1 MVCRINRSNPLVW
14 LTICVL
20 AGCGKTIQMEPEM
33 ADPQAAATQ
42 AAGDERYDRAMA
54 ALENNELTE
63 AQTILDELA
72 QLRPDSVGVWI
83 NLGLVHFKRQDLD
96 SAQKAVD
103 EALQLAPDVAE
114 GLNLKGLIEYQ
125 RGHIQ
130 AARDYYQAALRQN
143 ADYGL
148 AHYNLALVYDV
159 YFRDIAKA
167 LKHYRRY
174 LALDGQGDEETV
186 VWVEELEATL
196 RRSTDRHQ

>member
-1 MVCRINRSNPLVW
+1 MSRVSRGNPIVW
-14 LTICVL
+14 LMMCAL
-20 AGCGKTIQMEPEM
+20 AGCGKTVQLEPEM
-33 ADPQAAATQ
+33 TDPQAAATQ

-54 ALENNELTE
+54 ALQNNELTK
-63 AQTILDELA
+63 AQRILTELA

-103 EALQLAPDVAE
+103 EALRLVPDVAE

-125 RGHIQ
+125 RGHVQ

-167 LKHYRRY
+167 VKHYRRY
-174 LALDGQGDEETV
+174 LALDGQGDEETM
-186 VWVEELEATL
+186 VWVGELEAVL
-196 RRSTDRHQ
+196 RQSSRGDR